1 MIKKVLVLTIFL
13 GIFSQGT
20 FAQRILWQESNKEQ
34 FSILQLKERAS
45 TIQDYKVYRLD
56 FDGIKDVLSQA
67 PLRGHSVSDVIVY
80 FPNLS
85 GEMEPY
91 RVYEAPVLD
100 AALGSQFP
108 EIKSYV
114 GQGVTRRSSVIRFST
129 TIFGFHGMIMS
140 PQGTVM
146 IDPYT
151 NDLNYYAV
159 YPKNKAQTDR
169 TFECLVEEVEKE
181 EPQEVFF
188 SPRNAYSIEANTGI
202 FRTYRLALASTEE
215 YSQYHIN
222 QAGVA
227 GGTLAQRQGA
237 VLAAMNVTMTRVNG
251 IYERDM
257 SLTMVIVPNNV
268 NVIFLLPENPDSL
281 NNNNGGVLIGQ
292 IQAVINAN
300 IGFNNYDIGHVFSTG
315 GGGIASLNSP
325 CTNSKAQGVTGS
337 PAPVG
342 DPFDVDYVAHEMGHQ
357 YGATHTQNNNC
368 QRTLATAV
376 EPGSASTIMGYAG
389 ICAPNVQFNSDAY
402 FHAVS
407 MAQMDA
413 FVAGTGNCSNNVPN
427 NNTPPVISPIA
438 NYVIPISTPFVLP
451 GNATDADND
460 SLTYCWEQTNNQAS
474 TQPPQSTN
482 TGGPNFRSLFP
493 SASPNR
499 FMPNM
504 PTVLTGATANT
515 WEVVPSVGRTMNF
528 ALTVRDNRTPLG
540 GQTARANMQVTTVAA
555 AGPFLVTSPNTP
567 ISWVAGSNQTVT
579 WNVAGTTANGVDT
592 PFVDIFLSTN
602 GGTSFPILLASQ
614 VPNDGSEVITV
625 PNITGSQ
632 NRIMVM
638 GHGNIFFD
646 VSNTNFSI
654 TAAPSSMAVAFNGV
668 QGEQNKTVCK
678 GQNTS
683 FAINYSALA
692 GFNANTTFAVTG
704 QPAGVNVTFSPA
716 SVNASGVVTMNI
728 SNTANAAIGFY
739 TLQVT
744 ATSGSQTSIVNY
756 YLNVAGDFSPVSLN
770 APANGATGISPNAVT
785 FSWNAIPEA
794 TSYLVEI
801 AADSGFNTLVAS
813 QSVTGTSF
821 TASNL
826 PVSSTVFWRVRPV
839 NGPCV
844 GDFSTVFSFNTI
856 FCGAY
861 ASTNVPVTI
870 PTFATTVQST
880 LVVPS
885 IDNLV
890 IENISVNINIT
901 HTWINDLI
909 VTLIS
914 PTGTQVR
921 LLNRLCANS
930 SNFQNAVAT
939 FSSAGSPLVCNP
951 QPANAISGNVL
962 PVDSLNALLGQNTQ
976 GTWTLRVQDAV
987 NQDGGSIN
995 SWSITVCNQNPPLD
1009 VVSHDAFSFAL
1020 YPNPSNGNFTIL
1032 LPQGFGDSMDVNVYD
1047 IRGRK
1052 VYQKT
1057 YTTSSGVEQQVT
1069 LQGAQ
1074 AGVYLVE
1081 VSDGTSK
1088 TTKRLIIE

>member
-1 MIKKVLVLTIFL
+1 MIKKLLVLMIFL
-13 GIFSQGT
+13 GVFSQGSH
-20 FAQRILWQESNKEQ
+20 AQRILWQESPKEQ
-34 FSILQLKERAS
+34 FSLLQLKERAS
-45 TIQDYKVYRLD
+45 TIYDYKVYRLD
-56 FDGIKDVLSQA
+56 LEAIKNVLSQA
-67 PLRGHSVSDVIVY
+67 PLRGHGTSEVILH

-91 RVYEAPVLD
+91 RVYEAPVLHPD
-100 AALGSQFP
+100 LGSQFP

-114 GQGVTRRSSVIRFST
+114 GQGVNNRSSIIRFST
-129 TIFGFHGMIMS
+129 TVFGFHGMILS
-140 PQGTVM
+140 PAGTVL

-169 TFECLVEEVEKE
+169 AFECLVEDVEKE
-181 EPQEVFF
+181 VSQEVFF
-188 SPRNAYSIEANTGI
+188 SPRNAFSIEANTGI

-227 GGTLAQRQGA
+227 GGSLAQRQAA
-237 VLAAMNVTMTRVNG
+237 VLSAMNVTMTRVNG
-251 IYERDM
+251 VYERDM
-257 SLTMVIVPNNV
+257 SLTMVIVPNNI
-268 NVIFLLPENPDSL
+268 NVIFLLPENPDTL
-281 NNNNGGVLIGQ
+281 NNNNGGTLLGQ

-315 GGGIASLNSP
+315 GGGVAILNSP

-342 DPFDVDYVAHEMGHQ
+342 DPFDIDYVAHEMGHQ
-357 YGATHTQNNNC
+357 FGATHTQNNNC
-368 QRTLATAV
+368 QRTSSTAV

-389 ICAPNVQFNSDAY
+389 ICAPNIQFNSDAY

-407 MAQMDA
+407 LAQMDA
-413 FVAGTGNCSNNVPN
+413 FVAGNGNCSVNVAN
-427 NNTPPVISPIA
+427 NNTPPVINPIS
-438 NYVIPISTPFVLP
+438 NYIIPISTAFVLP
-451 GNATDADND
+451 GNGTDADND
-460 SLTYCWEQTNNQAS
+460 TLTYCWEQTNNQVS
-474 TQPPQSTN
+474 IQPPQSTN
-482 TGGPNFRSLFP
+482 TGGPSFRSLMP
-493 SASPNR
+493 TTSPNR

-504 PTVLTGATANT
+504 NTVLAGQTANT

-528 ALTVRDNRTPLG
+528 ALTVRDNRSPLG
-540 GQTARANMQVTTVAA
+540 GQTARENMQVTTVAA

-567 ISWVAGSNQTVT
+567 LTWVAGSNQTVT

-592 PFVDIFLSTN
+592 PFVDIYLSTN
-602 GGTSFPILLASQ
+602 GGASFPVLLASQ

-625 PNITGSQ
+625 PNTPGTQ

-654 TAAPSSMAVAFNGV
+654 TAAPSSMAIAFNGV

-683 FAINYSALA
+683 FTINYSALA
-692 GFNANTTFAVTG
+692 GSNANTTFAVSG
-704 QPAGVNVTFSPA
+704 QPDGVSVAFSPA
-716 SVNASGVVTMNI
+716 SVNASGVVTMTI
-728 SNTANAAIGFY
+728 SNTENAAIGFY

-756 YLNVAGDFSPVSLN
+756 YLNVAGEFSPISLTT
-770 APANGATGISPNAVT
+770 PANGANGISPDAVN
-785 FSWNAIPEA
+785 FSWNAVPEA
-794 TSYLVEI
+794 TSYIIEI
-801 AADSGFNTLVAS
+801 ASDSGFNNIVTT

-826 PVSSTVFWRVRPV
+826 PVSTSVFWRVRPV

-856 FCGAY
+856 FCGTY
-861 ASTNVPVTI
+861 ASTNVPITI
-870 PTFATTVQST
+870 PTVAATVQST
-880 LVVPS
+880 LEIPA

-921 LLNRLCANS
+921 LLNRSCASS

-939 FSSAGSPLVCNP
+939 FSSAGSAIVCNP

-976 GTWTLRVQDAV
+976 GTWTLRVQDVFAA
-987 NQDGGSIN
+987 DGGSIN
-995 SWSITVCNQNPPLD
+995 SWSIIFCNQNPPLD
-1009 VVSHDAFSFAL
+1009 VASHDIFGFSI
-1020 YPNPSNGNFTIL
+1020 YPNPSKGMFTIMF
-1032 LPQGFGDSMDVNVYD
+1032 PHGFGDSMEVNVYD

-1052 VYQKT
+1052 VFNNSYAT
-1057 YTTSSGVEQQVT
+1057 ASGLEQQIT

-1081 VSDGTSK
+1081 VSNGTTKS
-1088 TTKRLIIE
+1088 TKRLIVE

>member
-1 MIKKVLVLTIFL
+1 IF
-13 GIFSQGT
+13 
-20 FAQRILWQESNKEQ
+20 WQETNKEQ

-45 TIQDYKVYRLD
+45 TIQDYKVYQLD
-56 FDGIKDVLSQA
+56 FEGIKDALSQA
-67 PLRGHSVSDVIVY
+67 PLRGQAVSEVIVY
-80 FPNLS
+80 FPNHK
-85 GEMEPY
+85 GEMETY

-100 AALGSQFP
+100 AELASQFP

-114 GQGVTRRSSVIRFST
+114 GQGVTHRSSVIRFST
-129 TIFGFHGMIMS
+129 TIFGFHAMIMS

-159 YPKNKAQTDR
+159 YPKNKTQTER
-169 TFECLVEEVEKE
+169 LFECLVEEVEKE

-325 CTNSKAQGVTGS
+325 CTNSKAQGVTGL

-402 FHAVS
+402 FHTVS
-407 MAQMDA
+407 MAQMDN
-413 FVAGTGNCSNNVPN
+413 FVAGTGNCSDNVPN
-427 NNTPPVISPIA
+427 NNTPPVINSIN
-438 NYVIPISTPFVLP
+438 NYVIPRSTPFVLP

-460 SLTYCWEQTNNQAS
+460 SLTYCWEQTNNQVS
-474 TQPPQSTN
+474 PQPPQSTS
-482 TGGPNFRSLFP
+482 TVGPSFRSLFP
-493 SASPNR
+493 SVSPNR
-499 FMPNM
+499 FLPNM
-504 PTVLTGATANT
+504 NTVLTGQTANQ

-540 GQTARANMQVTTVAA
+540 GQTARANMQVTTVDA

-567 ISWVAGSNQTVT
+567 VSWIAGTNQTVT

-592 PFVDIFLSTN
+592 PFVDIYLSTN
-602 GGTSFPILLASQ
+602 GGISFPILLASQ
-614 VPNDGSEVITV
+614 VPNDGEEIVTI

-654 TAAPSSMAVAFNGV
+654 TAAPSSMAIAFNGV
-668 QGEQNKTVCK
+668 EGEQNKTICK
-678 GQNTS
+678 GDITS
-683 FAINYSALA
+683 YTISYAAFA
-692 GFNANTTFAVTG
+692 GFNANTTFAVSG
-704 QPAGVNVTFSPA
+704 QPAGLDVSFSPA
-716 SVNASGVVTMNI
+716 SLSASGTVTMNI
-728 SNTANAAIGFY
+728 SNTDNAAAGFY

-744 ATSGSQTSIVNY
+744 ATSGSQTSIVNFY
-756 YLNVAGDFSPVSLN
+756 MNLAGDFTPVALN
-770 APANGATGISPNAVT
+770 SPANGATGVNPESVSFTWEENAL
-785 FSWNAIPEA
+785 A
-794 TSYLVEI
+794 TSYIFEL
-801 AADSGFNTLVAS
+801 ASDTGFGNILLTESVNTNS
-813 QSVTGTSF
+813 ISVPS
-821 TASNL
+821 L
-826 PVSSTVFWRVRPV
+826 PSSTALFWRVKPV
-839 NGPCV
+839 NGPCL

-856 FCGAY
+856 FCGNY
-861 ASTNVPVTI
+861 PSSNVPITI
-870 PTFATTVQST
+870 PTVAATVEST
-880 LVVPS
+880 LFIPS
-885 IDNLV
+885 MESV
-890 IENISVNINIT
+890 IIESISVDLNMS
-901 HTWINDLI
+901 HTWINDVI

-914 PTGTQVR
+914 PSGTQVR
-921 LLNRLCANS
+921 LLNRPCPNS
-930 SNFQNAVAT
+930 GQYRNAVAT
-939 FSSAGSPLVCNP
+939 FTSSGLPLSCNL
-951 QPANAISGNVL
+951 QPLNAVSGNVQ
-962 PVDSLNALLGQNTQ
+962 PFDSFAPLLGVHSA
-976 GTWTLRVQDAV
+976 GTWTLRVQDVV
-987 NQDGGSIN
+987 NQDGGAIN
-995 SWSITVCNQNPPLD
+995 AWSLNFCSQDPPLD
-1009 VVSHDAFSFAL
+1009 VVSYDVSGFAI
-1020 YPNPSNGNFTIL
+1020 YPNPSKGNFTIK
-1032 LPQGFGDSMDVNVYD
+1032 LPEGFGDTMDVNVYD

-1052 VYQKT
+1052 VFHKT
-1057 YTTSSGVEQQVT
+1057 YSTASGLEQQVA

-1081 VSDGTSK
+1081 VSDGSSK
-1088 TTKRLIIE
+1088 ATKRLIIE